1 MPMDR
6 ILNGGEVDRM
16 LQHAKEQQ
24 QAQAQAQAQLQA
36 VLEFTLKQPQ
46 KLTVLQLALVRVRE
60 EGQVKVLMISLP
72 TGERIDVPLSRNDK
86 VVAEVEQELRE
97 AA

>member
-6 ILNGGEVDRM
+6 LMNGSDVDRM
-16 LQHAKEQQ
+16 LQQAKEQQ
-24 QAQAQAQAQLQA
+24 VAQEQAQRQLQA

-46 KLTVLQLALVRVRE
+46 KLTVLNLALVRVRE
-60 EGQVKVLMISLP
+60 EGQAKVLMISLP
-72 TGERIDVPLSRNDK
+72 TGERVDVPLSRNDK